1 MAGIDLIKL
10 GQEVAGVCL
19 VVPAVYSDCHELGM
33 AELLVFYGDVHVD
46 YFV

>member
-33 AELLVFYGDVHVD
+33 A
-46 YFV
+46 